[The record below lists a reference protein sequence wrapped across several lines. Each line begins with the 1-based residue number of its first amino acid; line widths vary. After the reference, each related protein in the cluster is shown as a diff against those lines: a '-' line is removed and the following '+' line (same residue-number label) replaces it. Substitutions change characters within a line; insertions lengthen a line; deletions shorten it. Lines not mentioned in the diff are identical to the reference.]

1 MTRLFADDCLI
12 YRNIVSE
19 SDESL
24 LQEDLN
30 NLTKWADSW
39 GMRFNTGKCKTMQ
52 LSRKCDPGEPK
63 YEMSGVSLE
72 ATKDNTY
79 LGIIIQNDLGWG
91 RQTQHAV
98 TKPSR
103 IPNFI
108 KCNFYS

>member
-39 GMRFNTGKCKTMQ
+39 GMRFNTGKCKTMR
-52 LSRKCDPGEPK
+52 LSRTRDPGEPK
-63 YEMSGVSLE
+63 YEMFGVSLE
-72 ATKDNTY
+72 ATKDNTD
-79 LGIIIQNDLGWG
+79 LSIIIQNDRRLGKADTTCSHCH
-91 RQTQHAV
+91 Q
-98 TKPSR
+98 S
-103 IPNFI
+103 I
-108 KCNFYS
+108 KDPET